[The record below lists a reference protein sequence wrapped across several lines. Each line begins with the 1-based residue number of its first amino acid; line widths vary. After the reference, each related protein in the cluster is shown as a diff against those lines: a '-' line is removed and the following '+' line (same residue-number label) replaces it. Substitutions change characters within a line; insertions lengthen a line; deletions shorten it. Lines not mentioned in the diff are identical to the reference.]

1 MLQSISI
8 QNFALINQLEI
19 DFSDGFSVITGETGS
34 GKSIL
39 LGALSLVLGQ
49 RAEGNVLKDKNKKCI
64 IECSFSIAKYKLET
78 FFADFELDYEQ
89 ETLLRREILPNGKT
103 RAFVND
109 SPVNLKTLK
118 ELGLRLVDIHSQ
130 NQNLILGSFEYQ
142 VGIVDTYAKNADV
155 LLKYQKHFN
164 KYLVLKQELRK
175 QIEIAEKEKADLDY
189 FQFQL
194 EQLNEANLIENEQK
208 EMESELETLS
218 HAEEIKS
225 GLFSTLGYLYEG
237 DSSVISQLRDARN
250 SLSQIQTVFHEAND
264 YFERLESSYIE
275 LQDLAQEIDKA
286 NENIEFD
293 AARIDYLNQ
302 RLDTIYS
309 LQQKHRVDSVED
321 LIKIRTELE
330 LKVSKIE
337 SGDDLIED
345 LKNQLDKQ
353 KNKLEKAA
361 VSLTNTRKKAIPN
374 IENTIVNQLVQLG
387 IANANFKVQ
396 ILNNEDFQYL
406 GADKLSF
413 LFSANKNGSLEEV
426 QRVASGGELSRLML
440 SIKYLISSSTALPSI
455 VFDEIDTGVSGEIA
469 DKMGAMM
476 TQMAENI
483 QVISITH
490 LPQIAGKGKY
500 HYKVYK
506 ADDEH
511 ETYSNIV
518 LLDKQSRLEELAK
531 MLSGADL
538 TKAALENAKV
548 LLDS

>member
-8 QNFALINQLEI
+8 QNYALINQLEI

-49 RAEGNVLKDKNKKCI
+49 RAEGHVLKDRNKKCI
-64 IECSFSIAKYKLET
+64 IECSFSISKYKLET
-78 FFADFELDYEQ
+78 FFADFELDYEE

-142 VGIVDTYAKNADV
+142 VGIVDTYAKNADI
-155 LLKYQKHFN
+155 LLKYQKHYN
-164 KYLVLKQELRK
+164 KFQILKQELRK
-175 QIEIAEKEKADLDY
+175 QVEIAEKEKADLDY

-194 EQLNEANLIENEQK
+194 EQLNEANLVENEQK
-208 EMESELETLS
+208 EMENELETLS

-225 GLFSTLGYLYEG
+225 GLFTTLGHLYEG
-237 DSSVISQLRDARN
+237 DSSVISQLRDARTC
-250 SLSQIQTVFHEAND
+250 LSQIQTVFPDADD

-275 LQDLAQEIDKA
+275 LQDLAQEIDRA

-302 RLDTIYS
+302 RLDAIYS
-309 LQQKHRVDSVED
+309 LQQKHRVDSVND

-330 LKVSKIE
+330 SKVSKIE

-345 LKNQLDKQ
+345 LKNQLEKQ
-353 KNKLEKAA
+353 KIKLEKAA

-374 IENTIVNQLVQLG
+374 IEKTIVNQLVQLG

-396 ILNNEDFQYL
+396 ILNSEDFQYL

-413 LFSANKNGSLEEV
+413 LFSANKNGNLEEV

>member
-49 RAEGNVLKDKNKKCI
+49 RSEGSVLKDKEKKCI
-64 IECSFSIAKYKLET
+64 IECSFSIEKYNLQE
-78 FFADFELDYEQ
+78 FFEKNELDYEK
-89 ETLLRREILPNGKT
+89 EAIIRREILPSGKT

-109 SPVNLKTLK
+109 TPVNLKTLK
-118 ELGLRLVDIHSQ
+118 ELGVCLVDIHSQ
-130 NQNLILGSFEYQ
+130 NQNLVLGSFEYQ
-142 VGIVDTYAKNADV
+142 VGIVDTYARNAA
-155 LLKYQKHFN
+155 LLAKYQLSFK
-164 KYLVLKQELRK
+164 KYQDLRK
-175 QIEIAEKEKADLDY
+175 ELKNQEEIAAKEKADLDY

-194 EQLNEANLIENEQK
+194 EQLNEANLVEGEQK
-208 EMESELETLS
+208 EMEEELETLN

-225 GLFSTLGYLYEG
+225 GLYQAYGFLSEG
-237 DSSVISQLRDARN
+237 ESSVISQIKEARSAISKIQGVFADAD
-250 SLSQIQTVFHEAND
+250 S
-264 YFERLESSYIE
+264 YFERLDSSLIE
-275 LQDLAQEIDKA
+275 LQDLSQELDRS
-286 NENIEFD
+286 NELVEFD
-293 AARIDYLNQ
+293 NGRIDFLNQ

-309 LQQKHRVDSVED
+309 LQQKHRVDSVEE
-321 LIKIRTELE
+321 LIQIREELE
-330 LKVSKIE
+330 EKVGKIE
-337 SGDDLIED
+337 SSDELIED
-345 LKNQLDKQ
+345 LKEQLTVQ
-353 KNKLEKAA
+353 KIKLQKTADNL
-361 VSLTNTRKKAIPN
+361 SNSRKKAIPK
-374 IENTIVNQLVQLG
+374 IEKTIVNQLVLLG
-387 IANANFKVQ
+387 IPNANFKVQ
-396 ILNNEDFQYL
+396 IINNEEFQQL
-406 GADKLSF
+406 GADKVTF

-469 DKMGAMM
+469 DKMGSMM
-476 TQMAENI
+476 NQMAENI

-518 LLDKQSRLEELAK
+518 LLNKPKRIEELAK

>member
-49 RAEGNVLKDKNKKCI
+49 RSEGNVLKDREKKCI
-64 IECSFSIAKYKLET
+64 IECSFSVEKYNLQE
-78 FFADFELDYEQ
+78 FFEQQELDYEK
-89 ETLLRREILPNGKT
+89 ETLVRREILPSGKT

-109 SPVNLKTLK
+109 TPVNLKTLK
-118 ELGLRLVDIHSQ
+118 ELGVRLVDIHSQ
-130 NQNLILGSFEYQ
+130 NQNLVLGSFEYQ
-142 VGIVDTYAKNADV
+142 VGIVDTYAKNAA
-155 LLKYQKHFN
+155 LLAKYQLSYK
-164 KYLVLKQELRK
+164 KYQNLRTELRK
-175 QIEIAEKEKADLDY
+175 QEEVAAKEKADLDY

-194 EQLNEANLIENEQK
+194 EQLNEANLSEGEQK
-208 EMESELETLS
+208 EMENELETLN

-225 GLFSTLGYLYEG
+225 GLYQTYGLLSEG
-237 DSSVISQLRDARN
+237 DSSVISRLKEAR
-250 SLSQIQTVFHEAND
+250 SIISKIQAVYGEAD
-264 YFERLESSYIE
+264 SYFERLDSSLIE
-275 LQDLAQEIDKA
+275 LQDLSQEIDRS
-286 NENIEFD
+286 NESVEFD
-293 AARIDYLNQ
+293 NSRIDFLHQ
-302 RLDTIYS
+302 RLDAIYS
-309 LQQKHRVDSVED
+309 LQQKHRVDSVEE
-321 LIKIRTELE
+321 LIQIREE
-330 LKVSKIE
+330 LKEKVGKIE
-337 SGDDLIED
+337 SSDELIED
-345 LKNQLDKQ
+345 LKKQLAEQ
-353 KNKLEKAA
+353 ELKLHKA
-361 VSLTNTRKKAIPN
+361 SDNLSDSRKKAIPK
-374 IENTIVNQLVQLG
+374 IEKTIVNQLVLLG
-387 IANANFKVQ
+387 IPNANFKVH
-396 ILNNEDFQYL
+396 IANSEEFQQL
-406 GADKLSF
+406 GADKVNF

-476 TQMAENI
+476 NQMAENI

-518 LLDKQSRLEELAK
+518 LLDKQERVKELAK

-538 TKAALENAKV
+538 TDAALENAKV

>member
-1 MLQSISI
+1 MIQSISI

-49 RAEGNVLKDKNKKCI
+49 RSEGSVLKDKDKKCI
-64 IECSFSIAKYKLET
+64 IECSFSIEKYNLQE
-78 FFADFELDYEQ
+78 FFEKNELDYEK
-89 ETLLRREILPNGKT
+89 EAIIRREILPSGKT

-109 SPVNLKTLK
+109 TPVNLKILK
-118 ELGLRLVDIHSQ
+118 ELGVCLVDIHSQ
-130 NQNLILGSFEYQ
+130 NQNLVLGSFEYQ
-142 VGIVDTYAKNADV
+142 VGIVDTYARNAA
-155 LLKYQKHFN
+155 LLAKYQLSFK
-164 KYLVLKQELRK
+164 KYQDLRK
-175 QIEIAEKEKADLDY
+175 ELKNQEEIAAKEKADLDY

-194 EQLNEANLIENEQK
+194 EQLNEANLIEGEQK
-208 EMESELETLS
+208 EMEEELETLS

-225 GLFSTLGYLYEG
+225 GLYQAYGFLSEG
-237 DSSVISQLRDARN
+237 ESSVISKIKEARSVISKIQGVFADAD
-250 SLSQIQTVFHEAND
+250 S
-264 YFERLESSYIE
+264 YFERLDSSLIE
-275 LQDLAQEIDKA
+275 LQDLSQELDRS
-286 NENIEFD
+286 NELVEFD
-293 AARIDYLNQ
+293 NGRIDFLNQ

-309 LQQKHRVDSVED
+309 LQQKHRVDSVEE
-321 LIKIRTELE
+321 LIQIREELE
-330 LKVSKIE
+330 EKVGKIE
-337 SGDDLIED
+337 SSDDLIED
-345 LKNQLDKQ
+345 LKEQLAGQ
-353 KNKLEKAA
+353 KIKLQKTADNL
-361 VSLTNTRKKAIPN
+361 SNSRKKAIPK
-374 IENTIVNQLVQLG
+374 IEKTIVNQLVLLG
-387 IANANFKVQ
+387 IPNANFKVQ
-396 ILNNEDFQYL
+396 IINNEEFQQL
-406 GADKLSF
+406 GADKVTF

-476 TQMAENI
+476 NQMAENI

-518 LLDKQSRLEELAK
+518 LLDKQKRIEELAK
-531 MLSGADL
+531 MLSGTDL
-538 TKAALENAKV
+538 TNAALENAKV
-548 LLDS
+548 LLGS